1 MGKVILDMAMSLDGF
16 AAGPGGE
23 DSGLNDWFFA
33 PAGRSGAVIEES
45 IASTGAIIMG
55 RRTYGA
61 GDDAEGFSETPYDAA
76 HLVLTSKPPTR
87 LPKGDVEFTFVTDGI
102 ASALE
107 QARAAAGPR
116 NVAIGGG
123 PTTAQGFVEAG
134 LLDEIQIHLIPV
146 LLGEGI
152 RLFGQAGDRLALA
165 PIGVIEAPDA
175 THLRYRVLR

>member
-1 MGKVILDMAMSLDGF
+1 MR
-16 AAGPGGE
+16 AA
-23 DSGLNDWFFA
+23 
-33 PAGRSGAVIEES
+33 
-45 IASTGAIIMG
+45 
-55 RRTYGA
+55 
-61 GDDAEGFSETPYDAA
+61 
-76 HLVLTSKPPTR
+76 
-87 LPKGDVEFTFVTDGI
+87 DVERHARGGQPLVFLVDVSG
-102 ASALE
+102 SMSGEKME